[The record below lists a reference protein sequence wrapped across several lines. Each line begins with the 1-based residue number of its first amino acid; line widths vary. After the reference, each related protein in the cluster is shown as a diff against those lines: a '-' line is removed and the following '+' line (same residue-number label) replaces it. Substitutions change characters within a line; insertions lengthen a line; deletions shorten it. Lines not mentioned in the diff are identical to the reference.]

1 MHSRAA
7 RPTRSGVTGTSRQ
20 ARTRRPSLAA
30 MSSMRASAAARSSVV
45 VGQVGHAHGVGTRR
59 RQVGIQHGPEEG
71 VGHLGEDAG
80 AVTDQRVGAGG
91 AAVVEVA
98 QGVEG
103 VDDDVVAGGAP
114 HRRHHGH
121 TAGVV
126 LVLAAVQA
134 GVGGL
139 GGEAGDGHV
148 ASPSSGSSAAEGPGT
163 ARSGADGSGHVPE
176 GYPPAPAVLPFE
188 PRYPTSWDLASHR
201 KRPDGRS
208 RRAAP
213 RHPGC
218 RRQPPGCRRRALEPP
233 GGRCTR

>member
-20 ARTRRPSLAA
+20 ATTRRPSLAA
-30 MSSMRASAAARSSVV
+30 MSSMRVSADAALVGV
-45 VGQVGHAHGVGTRR
+45 VGQVGHADGVRTRR
-59 RQVGIQHGPEEG
+59 RQVGIQHGAEEG
-71 VGHLGEDAG
+71 VRDLGEDAG

-148 ASPSSGSSAAEGPGT
+148 ASPSSGSSAAGDRARQGQART
-163 ARSGADGSGHVPE
+163 ALA
-176 GYPPAPAVLPFE
+176 
-188 PRYPTSWDLASHR
+188 TSRKDIASPSRLAI
-201 KRPDGRS
+201 
-208 RRAAP
+208 
-213 RHPGC
+213 
-218 RRQPPGCRRRALEPP
+218 
-233 GGRCTR
+233 